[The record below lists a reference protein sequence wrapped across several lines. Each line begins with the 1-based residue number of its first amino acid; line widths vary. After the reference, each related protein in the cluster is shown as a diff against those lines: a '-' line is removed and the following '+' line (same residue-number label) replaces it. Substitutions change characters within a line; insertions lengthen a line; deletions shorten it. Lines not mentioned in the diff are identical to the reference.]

1 MMSVANEVLT
11 MCGRGESCLE
21 RRCWSEPALCCY
33 SCGQNQCCA
42 VVLFVGQNQHRERCC
57 TVVLVGRTSIVLY
70 FAVIL
75 FVLRCCTLV
84 LVGTTSIVLRCAAI
98 LVDRTSVV
106 LLCWWS
112 QRALGDDDKRRGSA
126 TKSTV
131 TAPPTKEM
139 QVQSCTQFCRNWFA
153 WKDF

>member
-1 MMSVANEVLT
+1 M
-11 MCGRGESCLE
+11 
-21 RRCWSEPALCCY
+21 
-33 SCGQNQCCA
+33 
-42 VVLFVGQNQHRERCC
+42 
-57 TVVLVGRTSIVLY
+57 LVGRTSIVLY

-112 QRALGDDDKRRGSA
+112 QRALGDDDKRRRFRDQVHSHRAANQRDAGSVLH
-126 TKSTV
+126 SV
-131 TAPPTKEM
+131 WS
-139 QVQSCTQFCRNWFA
+139 QVICVEKIANEVFLLRW
-153 WKDF
+153 